1 MSNVVDFA
9 RMKKEMELR
18 VRRGRGPEVI
28 GTIDPS
34 EVKIQLPEGYHLNSV
49 PIMAAVRVLIQ
60 AIQNGDDLLARRVFQ
75 AFYAQF
81 FYPEDGYLDVTEDI
95 LFATEAFNK
104 EKFLN
109 WLDSTQGAV
118 DGDDH

>member
-1 MSNVVDFA
+1 MTMSNVVDFA

-18 VRRGRGPEVI
+18 VRREPTR
-28 GTIDPS
+28 
-34 EVKIQLPEGYHLNSV
+34 KIKGIPLPWLSVEEESSKVNSV
-49 PIMAAVRVLIQ
+49 PMMAAVRVLIQ
-60 AIQNGDDLLARRVFQ
+60 AVQNGDDLLARRVFE

-81 FYPEDGYLDVTEDI
+81 FSPEDGYLDVTEDI